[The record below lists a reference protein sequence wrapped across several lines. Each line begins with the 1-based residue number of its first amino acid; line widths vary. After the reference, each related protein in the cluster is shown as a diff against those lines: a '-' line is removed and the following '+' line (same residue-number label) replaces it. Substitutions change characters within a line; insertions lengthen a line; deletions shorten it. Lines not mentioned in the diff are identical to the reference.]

1 MRERG
6 ELRPDA
12 DPDGLALALL
22 AAVQG
27 GLLLNQTRRD
37 AAPLEAAMDAMI
49 TYIRGFAAPDTG
61 GVPARSSRAVPNRL
75 ATQARPR

>member
-37 AAPLEAAMDAMI
+37 ATPLEAAMDAMI

-61 GVPARSSRAVPNRL
+61 GVPARHDAP
-75 ATQARPR
+75 